1 MDEVG
6 TSDEAIPHNLLSSL
20 PFWAASAVYISQL
33 ERLQFGLYYQPK
45 ICKIQIYKF
54 SGLGQLMMYVNF
66 NKVNRFS
73 HNNEIIKLH

>member
-33 ERLQFGLYYQPK
+33 ERLTGQR
-45 ICKIQIYKF
+45 IQDLSF
-54 SGLGQLMMYVNF
+54 SLF
-66 NKVNRFS
+66 
-73 HNNEIIKLH
+73 H